1 MWTMDVQATQPRIT
15 TRRPRRYAVAAVVV
29 AVAVVAAAAV
39 GWARRDDLFG
49 EAIDPGTPLPAS
61 AELTVAE
68 TEFYGFVAP
77 RLRALAGESQKLAEL
92 GRAKSRNL
100 IELQRRGDRIDD
112 VSKQVDDYV
121 AVHAVPERF
130 AAAYRQYE
138 VGIEAVRRAK
148 SESRAAFAS
157 FDWDRVARAVEA
169 METGAAD
176 LATAA
181 QELEQ
186 VAGQTTSA
194 QPTAESS

>member
-1 MWTMDVQATQPRIT
+1 MDLQTTQSGISS
-15 TRRPRRYAVAAVVV
+15 RRSRRLVVAAVVV
-29 AVAVVAAAAV
+29 GVAVVVGAAI
-39 GWARRDDLFG
+39 GWAQRDDLFG
-49 EAIDPGTPLPAS
+49 EAIDPGTPVPAS

-112 VSKQVDDYV
+112 VSKQVDDYA
-121 AVHAVPERF
+121 AVHPVPDRF
-130 AAAYRQYE
+130 AGAYQQYE

-148 SESRAAFAS
+148 EESRSAFVS
-157 FDWDRVARAVEA
+157 FDWNRVARAVEV
-169 METGAAD
+169 MESGTAE

-186 VAGQTTSA
+186 VAGQTTTA
-194 QPTAESS
+194 RPTAESS